1 MTDVMTP
8 GILLDV
14 PNAPKTPRRTV
25 RVPDKTWDA
34 AKAAAERKGDNLS
47 EVIRQSLERYVKRNP
62 PSARNVEASDE

>member
-8 GILLDV
+8 GILLDM

-34 AKAAAERKGDNLS
+34 AKATAERRGDNLS

-62 PSARNVEASDE
+62 PPAPNIEASDE